1 MLIAEPG
8 GSVIRL
14 LSLPFHRCQPVTFQ
28 ALNGSRGTC
37 GEQPCVAGIALSN
50 SVFAVPRQRATKP
63 PDAMDC
69 TSQNGRGG
77 EYMPGGDRRVY
88 KLTDLLT
95 KDELNEA
102 MKLFIECRNAKE
114 KFRQRCAKEV
124 VEPIISRVN
133 ALAGYDASTAS
144 LVYRLEM
151 YLRAVSN
158 TSLNFSQ
165 RSLRLAH
172 ATAVR

>member
-1 MLIAEPG
+1 
-8 GSVIRL
+8 
-14 LSLPFHRCQPVTFQ
+14 
-28 ALNGSRGTC
+28 
-37 GEQPCVAGIALSN
+37 
-50 SVFAVPRQRATKP
+50 
-63 PDAMDC
+63 
-69 TSQNGRGG
+69 
-77 EYMPGGDRRVY
+77 MPGGDRRVY
-88 KLTDLLT
+88 KLTDLFA
-95 KDELNEA
+95 KDELNRA
-102 MKLFIECRNAKE
+102 MKLFIECRNTRE
-114 KFRQRCAKEV
+114 NFRQRCTKEV

-151 YLRAVSN
+151 YLRAVRN